1 MYIFDILIA
10 RFAFWNAQVMLF
22 SYLLTIK
29 GDDLALIIFFVNLPV
44 LRCLVFTRNYISS
57 NNEKLV
63 NFTIPRIPKGL
74 VFLSRVFPINASPCF
89 KSVSRN
95 INTQKVFPLT
105 SIVI

>member
-1 MYIFDILIA
+1 MLIA

-29 GDDLALIIFFVNLPV
+29 GDDHALIIFIVNLLV
-44 LRCLVFTRNYISS
+44 RRCLVFTRNYISS
-57 NNEKLV
+57 NKVKLV

-74 VFLSRVFPINASPCF
+74 VFLSRVFPINASACF

-95 INTQKVFPLT
+95 INLQKVFPLT